1 MMSEFEKI
9 VSEIKKVINGKESA
23 IRIILCAILAN
34 ENVLIEDI
42 PGTGKT
48 TLVKAFSK
56 VLQLTSKRIQMTSD
70 TLPSDITGYSIYNKE
85 MEKFEF
91 IKGPV
96 FCNILLADELNR
108 TSGRTQSALLEAME
122 EHQVTVDGKTYKLDE
137 PFSVIA
143 TQNPYGYVG
152 TQQLPQAQLDR
163 FSVKISLGYPSVDEE
178 VNMLLN
184 RRTENPLDKL
194 DYLLSKK
201 EFEDMQNSVK
211 EIFVNESIAR
221 YIATLVNI
229 TRNSNYVEC
238 GGSPRVMVSVMN
250 LSKAVAFSH
259 NRNYVIPEDVKEIFV
274 QAVSHR
280 ITLKKEYKGKV
291 TSESLMKNILSTTVM
306 PGVQNA

>member
-1 MMSEFEKI
+1 MSEFEKI
-9 VSEIKKVINGKESA
+9 VSEINKVINGKESA

-85 MEKFEF
+85 MGKFEF

-152 TQQLPQAQLDR
+152 TQHLPQAQLDR

-178 VNMLLN
+178 VNILLN

-194 DYLLSKK
+194 DYVISKK
-201 EFEDMQNSVK
+201 EFEDMQNSVN

>member
-1 MMSEFEKI
+1 MSKFEKI

-85 MEKFEF
+85 MGKFEF

-178 VNMLLN
+178 VNILLN

-194 DYLLSKK
+194 DYVISKK

-229 TRNSNYVEC
+229 TRNSTYVEC

-259 NRNYVIPEDVKEIFV
+259 NRNYVIPEDVKKIFV

>member
-1 MMSEFEKI
+1 MSEFEKI
-9 VSEIKKVINGKESA
+9 VSEINKVINGKESA

-85 MEKFEF
+85 MGKFEF

-178 VNMLLN
+178 VNILLN

-194 DYLLSKK
+194 DYVISKK
-201 EFEDMQNSVK
+201 EFEDMQNYVK

>member
-1 MMSEFEKI
+1 MSEFEKI

-85 MEKFEF
+85 MGKFEF

-163 FSVKISLGYPSVDEE
+163 FSVKISLGYPGVDEE

-194 DYLLSKK
+194 DYVISKK

>member
-1 MMSEFEKI
+1 MSEFEKI
-9 VSEIKKVINGKESA
+9 VSNINKVINGKESA

-85 MEKFEF
+85 MGKFEF

-122 EHQVTVDGKTYKLDE
+122 ERQVTVDGKTYKLDE
-137 PFSVIA
+137 PFFVIA

-163 FSVKISLGYPSVDEE
+163 FSIKISLGYPSVDEE
-178 VNMLLN
+178 VNILLN

-194 DYLLSKK
+194 DYVISKK

-280 ITLKKEYKGKV
+280 ITLKKEYKGIV

>member
-1 MMSEFEKI
+1 MSEFEKI
-9 VSEIKKVINGKESA
+9 VNEINKVINGKESA

-85 MEKFEF
+85 MGKLEF

-184 RRTENPLDKL
+184 RRNENPLDKL
-194 DYLLSKK
+194 DYVLSVK

>member
-1 MMSEFEKI
+1 MSEFEKI

-85 MEKFEF
+85 MGKFEF

-163 FSVKISLGYPSVDEE
+163 FSVKISLGYPGVDEE
-178 VNMLLN
+178 VNMLLS

-194 DYLLSKK
+194 DYVLSRKD
-201 EFEDMQNSVK
+201 FEDMQNSVK
-211 EIFVNESIAR
+211 EVFVNESIAR

-229 TRNSNYVEC
+229 TRNSNYIEC

-250 LSKAVAFSH
+250 LSKVVAFSH

>member
-1 MMSEFEKI
+1 MSEFEKI

-85 MEKFEF
+85 MGKFEF

-152 TQQLPQAQLDR
+152 TKQLPQARLDR

-178 VNMLLN
+178 VNILLN

-194 DYLLSKK
+194 DYVISKK

>member
-1 MMSEFEKI
+1 MSEFEKI
-9 VSEIKKVINGKESA
+9 VSEINKVINGKESA

-85 MEKFEF
+85 MGKLEF

-184 RRTENPLDKL
+184 RRNENPLDKL
-194 DYLLSKK
+194 DYVISKK

>member
-1 MMSEFEKI
+1 MSEFEKI
-9 VSEIKKVINGKESA
+9 VSEIKKDINGKESA

-85 MEKFEF
+85 MGKFEF

-178 VNMLLN
+178 VNILLN

-194 DYLLSKK
+194 DYVISKK

-211 EIFVNESIAR
+211 EIIVNESIAR

>member
-1 MMSEFEKI
+1 MSEFEKI
-9 VSEIKKVINGKESA
+9 VSEINKVINGKESA

-85 MEKFEF
+85 MGKLEF

-178 VNMLLN
+178 VNILLN

-194 DYLLSKK
+194 DYVISKK

-250 LSKAVAFSH
+250 LSKAVAYSH

-280 ITLKKEYKGKV
+280 ITLKKEYKGIV

>member
-1 MMSEFEKI
+1 MSEFEKI

-85 MEKFEF
+85 MGKLEF
-91 IKGPV
+91 IKGSV

-194 DYLLSKK
+194 DYVISKK

-211 EIFVNESIAR
+211 EVFVNESIAR

-229 TRNSNYVEC
+229 TRNSNYIEC

-250 LSKAVAFSH
+250 LSKAVAYSH

>member
-1 MMSEFEKI
+1 
-9 VSEIKKVINGKESA
+9 
-23 IRIILCAILAN
+23 
-34 ENVLIEDI
+34 
-42 PGTGKT
+42 
-48 TLVKAFSK
+48 
-56 VLQLTSKRIQMTSD
+56 MTSD

-85 MEKFEF
+85 MGKFEF

-178 VNMLLN
+178 VNILLN

-194 DYLLSKK
+194 DYVISKK

>member
-1 MMSEFEKI
+1 MSEFEKI

-85 MEKFEF
+85 MGKFEF

-178 VNMLLN
+178 VNILLN

-194 DYLLSKK
+194 DYVISKK

-250 LSKAVAFSH
+250 LSKAVAYSH

-280 ITLKKEYKGKV
+280 ITLKQEYRGKV